1 VLAHNYC
8 VVAKSQSRSPQ
19 VPNPP
24 AEHRFRQRTPDPQAG
39 HLSKCAKARWGTMEL
54 HADKTNLTT
63 LLAVNAQQFVVPP
76 YQRPYAW
83 TPAASASI
91 RV

>member
-1 VLAHNYC
+1 
-8 VVAKSQSRSPQ
+8 
-19 VPNPP
+19 
-24 AEHRFRQRTPDPQAG
+24 
-39 HLSKCAKARWGTMEL
+39 MEL

-63 LLAVNAQQFVVPP
+63 LLAVNQQQFVVPP

-83 TPAASASI
+83 TQDEVDDLWDDIQGTLGAGHFTAASASI